1 MRSPSPKTKP
11 METAVRVVPYLL
23 SWSILAALM
32 ILGMERVPSAIY
44 RPIDGD
50 WAKWNVEAIL
60 HFGNV
65 FDLSPYSM
73 LAGMGSMYFPNLPWL
88 NPGALAL
95 ALPLGDATKN
105 IVSYAIYAAELA
117 GSILVLGRVIGFS
130 WLMSTAA
137 AQFYLYLLFPP
148 FAEVFRIY
156 DWYSLAPYYAHLQA
170 VLNGAAAVLHICG
183 RLRDWRGNAL
193 LAMGFLALFISGL
206 LSAPFT
212 FLFATPAYVVVS
224 AAVIVA
230 RRPSLAEWAWKM
242 TALALC
248 LMFFFGSGL
257 PDYYLG
263 TIATAG
269 RTPAGGLAWD
279 RLLSAHEWIRF
290 LREHS
295 LCGDPRLL
303 LCIGNR
309 GAWLQIAA
317 LCGTALAIFTRH
329 GDIRAAAWALIAYIG
344 LAHVYAYAFQTGW
357 LGPISV
363 LSSHFIMLS
372 AWTFISIFAVFAF
385 IELFSL
391 VTHPLVG
398 SRAFDIKRLAGIGA
412 IFVIAALLA
421 LVVVKLLA
429 HPYESHSYRAT
440 PMVMATAGIAGLLV
454 IEIIRTQWDRQPLTY
469 AGLGRML
476 VLLVFPIL
484 ALVHLSIGVREPV
497 PAEPDVMRHA
507 YLNDHAAIKIGNA
520 FRGYAA
526 TIWLKDRAED
536 AAGAG
541 QFNYSLNRLDETF
554 RLWRSQVPTFEEYG
568 EWTSAQAHAFVKRLL
583 GPPAGTSMHTNYL
596 RAHVVDADILR
607 LLGIRYIIT
616 DVESLDR
623 PAIFRQPV
631 TASEGPEVYLF
642 ELGDAN
648 LGTYSPTRFVKA
660 ATADEIADRIREN
673 KDHLDQVAVVAD
685 DVPPTN
691 AKARNAVMTV
701 ERDGVRIRATGD
713 GSAHILL
720 PVQFSHCLVVVN
732 GSPARLTRANLLQT
746 LVSFDGA
753 LDARLEFRFGLFAD
767 NKCRI
772 RDGQDNKALGL

>member
-1 MRSPSPKTKP
+1 
-11 METAVRVVPYLL
+11 
-23 SWSILAALM
+23 
-32 ILGMERVPSAIY
+32 
-44 RPIDGD
+44 
-50 WAKWNVEAIL
+50 
-60 HFGNV
+60 
-65 FDLSPYSM
+65 
-73 LAGMGSMYFPNLPWL
+73 
-88 NPGALAL
+88 
-95 ALPLGDATKN
+95 
-105 IVSYAIYAAELA
+105 
-117 GSILVLGRVIGFS
+117 
-130 WLMSTAA
+130 
-137 AQFYLYLLFPP
+137 
-148 FAEVFRIY
+148 
-156 DWYSLAPYYAHLQA
+156 
-170 VLNGAAAVLHICG
+170 
-183 RLRDWRGNAL
+183 
-193 LAMGFLALFISGL
+193 
-206 LSAPFT
+206 
-212 FLFATPAYVVVS
+212 
-224 AAVIVA
+224 
-230 RRPSLAEWAWKM
+230 
-242 TALALC
+242 
-248 LMFFFGSGL
+248 
-257 PDYYLG
+257 
-263 TIATAG
+263 
-269 RTPAGGLAWD
+269 
-279 RLLSAHEWIRF
+279 
-290 LREHS
+290 
-295 LCGDPRLL
+295 
-303 LCIGNR
+303 
-309 GAWLQIAA
+309 
-317 LCGTALAIFTRH
+317 
-329 GDIRAAAWALIAYIG
+329 
-344 LAHVYAYAFQTGW
+344 
-357 LGPISV
+357 
-363 LSSHFIMLS
+363 
-372 AWTFISIFAVFAF
+372 
-385 IELFSL
+385 
-391 VTHPLVG
+391 
-398 SRAFDIKRLAGIGA
+398 
-412 IFVIAALLA
+412 
-421 LVVVKLLA
+421 
-429 HPYESHSYRAT
+429 
-440 PMVMATAGIAGLLV
+440 MVMATAGIAGLLV

-507 YLNDHAAIKIGNA
+507 YLNDHAAIKIGNE